1 MGGAEINDPFTPEFA
16 KFVADAM
23 EEWKLPGISVA
34 VVDGNDV
41 FSQAFGYA
49 TLPDIPATPETL
61 WYGGSTTKAFVT
73 AALAH
78 LIESKEYPAFSD
90 GWKTKVSSIIRDDFV
105 TQDEWAT
112 NNITLEDLASHRS
125 GLSNNDPGIRLH
137 EAGRLWTIRDIVRNI
152 RNFPLESQPR
162 TNFSYNNEAYA
173 TLSLVIET
181 VTGKW
186 LGDVLKEIIWKPL
199 GMISTYLDLQQ
210 AQDAPE
216 HLSTG
221 YYWDP
226 SVKCHRS
233 IEQLPTDILSGAG
246 AIISNV
252 LDYTKWIKCLLR
264 QEAPLSKQVHKD
276 IRRPRIVDNPDPA
289 RGMDVSLYGLS
300 WWRTSLDGH
309 VVYWHSGSTTTH
321 GALIY
326 WLPELDYGVVVLAN
340 HPSPT
345 REIIVRRL
353 VNDKLKVP
361 LSRRYNI
368 AEDARQAERN
378 IKWEAEHAVST
389 LFPNVP
395 SSPRPPSIDIRK
407 LAGKYHSPGYGV
419 FDFTTAARGD
429 GSMMMDLVADR
440 TDVLWKSRVLLRHV
454 SGDYW
459 VMFSSLL
466 DSPGVP
472 EMFFAAEFRLGVDLR
487 VLGLTLRLAKKYS
500 SHEVFLSKL

>member
-16 KFVADAM
+16 NFVAETM

-41 FSQAFGYA
+41 FSEAFGYA

-73 AALAH
+73 ATLAH
-78 LIESKEYPAFSD
+78 LIESKEYPALSD
-90 GWKTKVSSIIRDDFV
+90 GWRTTVSSIIRDDFV
-105 TQDEWAT
+105 TQDDWAT

-137 EAGRLWTIRDIVRNI
+137 EDGKSWTIRDIVRNI
-152 RNFPLESQPR
+152 RNSPLESQPR

-173 TLSLVIET
+173 ALSLVIET

-186 LGDVLKEIIWKPL
+186 LGDVLKETIWNPL
-199 GMISTYLDLQQ
+199 GMTSTYLDLQQ

-226 SVKCHRS
+226 AEKCHKS

-289 RGMDVSLYGLS
+289 RGTDISLYGLS
-300 WWRTSLDGH
+300 WWRTSLGGR
-309 VVYWHSGSTTTH
+309 VVYWHSGSTTAH
-321 GALIY
+321 GALVY

-340 HPSPT
+340 HPSPV

-353 VNDKLKVP
+353 VNDKLRVP
-361 LSRRYNI
+361 MERRYNI
-368 AEDARQAERN
+368 AEDARQAER
-378 IKWEAEHAVST
+378 KSRRDAENAVST
-389 LFPNVP
+389 LFPNAP
-395 SSPRPPSIDIRK
+395 SSPRPPSIHVQNF
-407 LAGKYHSPGYGV
+407 AGKYYSPGYGV
-419 FDFTTAARGD
+419 FDLTTATRGN
-429 GSMMMDLVADR
+429 SPLVMDLVAER
-440 TDVLWKSRVLLRHV
+440 KDVLWKSHILLRHV
-454 SGDYW
+454 SGDFW
-459 VMFSSLL
+459 VMFCSLM

-472 EMFFAAEFRLGVDLR
+472 EMFFAAEFRFGVGLE
-487 VLGLTLRLAKKYS
+487 VLGLTLRITKKYS
-500 SHEVFLSKL
+500 NYEIFLSKV